1 MGNLIRSESG
11 KPNSLEDKTVLFDL
25 FLISFLG
32 LFFEILIIRWLSTE
46 VRLLAYFKNL
56 PLMSCF
62 LGLGIGFALAKRRVN
77 LYTFF
82 PTIFCLFS
90 GLILFGSRVQLLRIP
105 YPGSSEEFIWSVG
118 KSYTFIS
125 LIHFHGT
132 IILIFLLNSLA
143 FLPLGQLTG
152 RLMSQ
157 FSPIKA
163 YTVNILGSLLGTW
176 AFSMVCFLGLPPLY
190 WFGLAL
196 ILSLWLLRK
205 ERLLV
210 LLRNAAFAGVL
221 LVLLHTYQGDSLWS
235 PYYKIDIQPI
245 EKTTDSGDEIRWGY
259 KLRVNQDYHQRA
271 IDLSADFIEKYRPL
285 FGDDMEDASYVY
297 DHPYSFKNPHTVL
310 VVGAGAGNDVASA
323 LRHGAAEVDAVEIDP
338 LIVEIGERL
347 HPEHPYQSPKVSIF
361 VDDARSFFK
370 KTEKQYD
377 LIVFGL
383 LDSHTLFSTM
393 PSLRLDNFVYTV
405 ESFEEAAKLL
415 SQDGIIALTFSKG
428 QMWLGDRL
436 YHMLAHVFE
445 KGPLFYFTGYDG
457 GLMFVTGPGVIDKGL
472 LGDPLSPGYQVIP
485 ATDDWPYLYLRE
497 RMIPAPYWENLI
509 LVLILS
515 AALILW
521 VFPESKKV
529 NFHFFFLGSAF
540 LLIEFKSIT
549 ELALLFGST
558 WLVNSIAISAILVMA
573 LTANLYVSYFRVRRL
588 KLYYGLLL
596 GSLLLNYL
604 LPLDTLLGK
613 GFLLRG
619 IISSVML
626 SIPLFFAGI
635 IFSTSLKETEK
646 IEIAFGS
653 NLLGAVAGG
662 LFEYVSLIFGIK
674 SLYIFAGLMYVLSAL
689 ALSRHGISV
698 KS

>member
-1 MGNLIRSESG
+1 MGNLISKSK
-11 KPNSLEDKTVLFDL
+11 KPNSPGGKTVLFDL

-32 LFFEILIIRWLSTE
+32 LFFEVLIIRWLSAE

-62 LGLGIGFALAKRRVN
+62 LGLGIGFALAKRKIN
-77 LYTFF
+77 FYAFF
-82 PTIFCLFS
+82 PIIFCLFS
-90 GLILFGSRVQLLRIP
+90 GLVLLGSRAQLLRIP

-118 KSYTFIS
+118 KSYQFIS
-125 LIHFHGT
+125 LIRFHGT

-143 FLPLGQLTG
+143 FVPLGQLTG
-152 RLMSQ
+152 KLMSQ
-157 FSPIKA
+157 FPPIMA

-176 AFSMVCFLGLPPLY
+176 AFSIVCFLCLPPLY

-210 LLRNAAFAGVL
+210 LLENAAFVGVL
-221 LVLLHTYQGDSLWS
+221 LVLLYTYQGDSLWS

-245 EKTTDSGDEIRWGY
+245 EGTTDSGDKIRWGY

-271 IDLSADFIEKYRPL
+271 IDLSPDFIEKYRPL
-285 FGDDMEDASYVY
+285 FGDVVEDASYAY
-297 DHPYSFKNPHTVL
+297 DHPYSFKNPHIVL

-323 LRHGAAEVDAVEIDP
+323 LRHGAAEVNAVEIDP
-338 LIVEIGERL
+338 LIVEIGKRL
-347 HPEHPYQSPKVSIF
+347 HPEHPYQSSKVNIF
-361 VDDARSFFK
+361 IDDARSFFK

-393 PSLRLDNFVYTV
+393 PSLRLDNFVYTI
-405 ESFEEAAKLL
+405 ESFEETARLL
-415 SQDGIIALTFSKG
+415 SQDGIIVLTFSKG
-428 QMWLGDRL
+428 QMWLADRL
-436 YHMLAHVFE
+436 YYMLARVFG

-457 GLMFVTGPGVIDKGL
+457 GIMFVTGPGVINKGL
-472 LGDPLSPGYQVIP
+472 LGDPQSPSYQVIP
-485 ATDDWPYLYLRE
+485 ATDDWPYLYLRG
-497 RMIPAPYWENLI
+497 RTIPATYWENLI

-573 LTANLYVSYFRVRRL
+573 LAANLYVSSFRVRNM
-588 KLYYGLLL
+588 KLYYSLLL
-596 GSLLLNYL
+596 GSLLFNYL
-604 LPLDTLLGK
+604 LPLDRLLRG
-613 GFLLRG
+613 GFLLKG
-619 IISSVML
+619 VVSSLML
-626 SIPLFFAGI
+626 SLPLFFAGI

-662 LFEYVSLIFGIK
+662 LFEYVSLVFGIK
-674 SLYIFAGLMYVLSAL
+674 SLHIFAGLMYVLSAL
-689 ALSRHGISV
+689 ALSRHGTSV

>member
-1 MGNLIRSESG
+1 MGNPIESES
-11 KPNSLEDKTVLFDL
+11 KKLNLPENKMVLFDL

-32 LFFEILIIRWLSTE
+32 LFFEVLIIRWLSAE

-62 LGLGIGFALAKRRVN
+62 LGLGIGFALAKRKIN

-82 PTIFCLFS
+82 PVIFCLFS
-90 GLILFGSRVQLLRIP
+90 GLVLFGARAQLLRIP

-118 KSYTFIS
+118 KASNFIS
-125 LIHFHGT
+125 LVRFHGT
-132 IILIFLLNSLA
+132 IILIFLVNSLA

-152 RLMSQ
+152 KLMNQ
-157 FSPIKA
+157 FPPIMA

-176 AFSMVCFLGLPPLY
+176 AFSIVCFFSLPPLY

-210 LLRNAAFAGVL
+210 FLGNAAFAGVL
-221 LVLLHTYQGDSLWS
+221 LVLLYTYQGDSLWS

-245 EKTTDSGDEIRWGY
+245 ERATDSGDRIRWGY

-271 IDLSADFIEKYRPL
+271 IDLSSDFIQKYRPL
-285 FGDDMEDASYVY
+285 FGDEMEHASYAY
-297 DHPYSFKNPHTVL
+297 DHPYSFTNPHTVL
-310 VVGAGAGNDVASA
+310 VVGAGAANDVASA
-323 LRHGAAEVDAVEIDP
+323 LRHGAVEVDAVEIDP
-338 LIVEIGERL
+338 LIVEIGKRL
-347 HPEHPYQSPKVSIF
+347 HPEHPYQSPKVNIF
-361 VDDARSFFK
+361 IDDARSFFK
-370 KTEKQYD
+370 KTEKKYN
-377 LIVFGL
+377 LIAFGL

-393 PSLRLDNFVYTV
+393 PSLRLDNFVYTI
-405 ESFEEAAKLL
+405 ESFEEVAKLL

-428 QMWLGDRL
+428 QIWLGDRL
-436 YHMLAHVFE
+436 YYMLSLVFG

-457 GLMFVTGPGVIDKGL
+457 GIMFVTGPGVINKGL
-472 LGDPLSPGYQVIP
+472 LGDPQSPDYQVIP
-485 ATDDWPYLYLRE
+485 AMDDWPYLYLRG
-497 RMIPAPYWENLI
+497 RTIPATYWENLI

-515 AALILW
+515 TVMILW

-529 NFHFFFLGSAF
+529 NIHFFFLGSAF

-573 LTANLYVSYFRVRRL
+573 LAANLYVSYFRVRKL

-619 IISSVML
+619 VVSSVML

-635 IFSTSLKETEK
+635 VFSTSLKETEK

-689 ALSRHGISV
+689 ALSRH
-698 KS
+698 K